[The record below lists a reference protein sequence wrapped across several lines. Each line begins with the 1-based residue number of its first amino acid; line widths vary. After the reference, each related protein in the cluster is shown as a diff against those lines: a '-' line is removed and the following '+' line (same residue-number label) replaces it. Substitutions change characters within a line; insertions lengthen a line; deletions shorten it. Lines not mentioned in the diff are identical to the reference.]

1 MAQFHA
7 FENQTAHNQEL
18 KTAENPQL
26 NLLAA
31 IGEGA
36 FGGMASKLSTGDFW
50 KGVKSQTSC
59 FTQKDDSFLSS
70 LMKGD
75 IHLPHIDFSDLK
87 GLLEGDA
94 SGLDFGKQRAKR
106 AADIIANGGDFGS
119 DTQKKEIQE
128 MFEEAYKK
136 GPEAVA
142 KLVKDINAELE
153 KRGSDVRVS
162 VEQDFNPGPTWG
174 EKKYGNVVV
183 CKDGVVE
190 DRVGVWENDPMKRN
204 LL

>member
-1 MAQFHA
+1 MANFNA
-7 FENQTAHNQEL
+7 FENQTAHNQEVR
-18 KTAENPQL
+18 TAENQQL
-26 NLLAA
+26 NLLSA
-31 IGEGA
+31 IGDGL
-36 FGGMASKLSTGDFW
+36 FGGVASKLTTGEFW
-50 KGVKSQTSC
+50 KGVKSDASGL
-59 FTQKDDSFLSS
+59 TQKDDSVLSS
-70 LMKGD
+70 LKKGD
-75 IHLPHIDFSDLK
+75 IHLPHIDFSDMK
-87 GLLEGDA
+87 GMFEGHA

-106 AADIIANGGDFGS
+106 AADIIADGGDLGS

-136 GPEAVA
+136 GPEAVD

-153 KRGSDVRVS
+153 KRGSDVRVG

-174 EKKYGNVVV
+174 EKKSGNVVV
-183 CKDGVVE
+183 RKNGVVE